1 MFKLEI
7 KGHKK
12 TRLND
17 KGGIKG
23 FKVIKAVLK
32 QVKAKY
38 VPKKIKLHQSPKGV
52 LGDKKIILGVQC
64 QSDKIGI

>member
-23 FKVIKAVLK
+23 FKVIKAVK
-32 QVKAKY
+32 RCSAEVG
-38 VPKKIKLHQSPKGV
+38 KGKV
-52 LGDKKIILGVQC
+52 C
-64 QSDKIGI
+64 A